1 MVVLKINLYR
11 TRCPFSKKIVRKDE
25 TMCLFSPKQYKE
37 FENEITNIFYD
48 VLPLELIEKIIQET
62 NYHRLIGRYGYLPVA
77 NWEKYSIKTK
87 LRTLKLINYD
97 DSSSDSEDEESY

>member
-48 VLPLELIEKIIQET
+48 VLPLELIEKIIQAT
-62 NYHRLIGRYGYLPVA
+62 NYDKLIGRYGILPVA
-77 NWEKYSIKTK
+77 NWEKCCIKRK
-87 LRTLKLINYD
+87 LKTLKLINYD

>member
-11 TRCPFSKKIVRKDE
+11 TRCPFSKKIVRSNE

-48 VLPLELIEKIIQET
+48 ILPLDLIEKIIQET
-62 NYHRLIGRYGYLPVA
+62 NYHKLIGRYGSLPVA
-77 NWEKYSIKTK
+77 NWEKCSIKRK
-87 LRTLKLINYD
+87 LKTLKLINY
-97 DSSSDSEDEESY
+97 SDSEDSEIDEDF